1 MADTPA
7 DLLEDMDAAA
17 RELLKSITGHTIGDG
32 STDDKAQSVAMESKI
47 EAFEA
52 VTAYLA
58 VKHKVQPSGAGK
70 NGIDRYRDRINGG
83 ASGGR
88 ARSKGASASNGAAPS
103 PEASGED

>member
-1 MADTPA
+1 MA
-7 DLLEDMDAAA
+7 DLLDDMDAAA
-17 RELLKSITGHTIGDG
+17 RELLKSITGNSIPEGTSDAKPQPVNLERG
-32 STDDKAQSVAMESKI
+32 I

-83 ASGGR
+83 AAGSRASRKGR
-88 ARSKGASASNGAAPS
+88 APSNGAADAETDS
-103 PEASGED
+103 PED

>member
-1 MADTPA
+1 MA
-7 DLLEDMDAAA
+7 DLLDEMDAAA
-17 RELLKSITGHTIGDG
+17 KELLKVITGNTMTDG
-32 STDDKAQSVAMESKI
+32 QPVADAKSMPMESKI

-83 ASGGR
+83 AAGNRAGRKGR
-88 ARSKGASASNGAAPS
+88 AASNGAADAETDT
-103 PEASGED
+103 PED